1 MRTADAFTWVRIIF
15 APLFFI
21 LYMIPEWTGLF
32 ANITILIIWPLLLFS
47 EFTDFLDGFYARKH
61 NVVSDFGKIF
71 DPFADVIL
79 HVTTFF
85 CYTSSGHMPIWA
97 LLLIVL
103 REISIQFV
111 RLMAQ
116 KENFAMGAQM
126 SGKIKTVMYIATGFL
141 SLFIVSIERL
151 GFQDTMPL
159 NTLTTANTICY
170 SVCVILSYVSFAEYV
185 KIFIKLKKVNN

>member
-1 MRTADAFTWVRIIF
+1 MRTADAFTWVRIVF
-15 APLFFI
+15 APIFFI

-32 ANITILIIWPLLLFS
+32 TNISIFIIWPLLLFS

-61 NVVSDFGKIF
+61 NEVSDFGKIF

-79 HVTTFF
+79 HVTAFF
-85 CYTSSGHMPIWA
+85 CYASSGHMPMCA
-97 LLLIVL
+97 LLFIVL

-141 SLFIVSIERL
+141 SLFIVTIERL
-151 GFQDTMPL
+151 NIQSPMPI
-159 NTLTTANTICY
+159 NTLTTVNTICY
-170 SVCVILSYVSFAEYV
+170 CICVILSYVSFAEYV
-185 KIFIKLKKVNN
+185 RIFIKLKKTN